1 MTGLN
6 HRSMM
11 YSSGDGSRIRIR
23 RKHLM
28 LTDSLSGSVL
38 TGSERLDTNNY
49 IEPASEPHRATA

>member
-1 MTGLN
+1 
-6 HRSMM
+6 M